1 MDESDL
7 VVVDAGELGAVGASA
22 GRHHDTARAELA
34 AVQVGAAATA
44 VRQSIARRVSCA
56 AVLDVERHVLQQRT
70 FTIVPQL
77 QSVGLYPGRRHDQV
91 SLHHTLRSMQQVDS
105 FRLFN

>member
-1 MDESDL
+1 MHESDL
-7 VVVDAGELGAVGASA
+7 VVVDAGELGAVGARA

-34 AVQVGAAATA
+34 AVQVGAAAA
-44 VRQSIARRVSCA
+44 VRQSIAGRVSSA

-70 FTIVPQL
+70 FAIVPQL

-91 SLHHTLRSMQQVDS
+91 SLHTLRSLQQVDS